1 MTITAQDISNKSAEL
16 VAAQAPFELHKISI
30 GNTSVQAFKNAPPNL
45 IELVQA
51 GRAHGDQLFMVYE
64 DERLS
69 FTDFY
74 QQVDAL
80 AAALQNDYGV
90 ASGDR
95 VAIAMRNAPEWAIAL
110 VAGTL
115 IGAIVVPLNSWGK
128 TDELLFGI
136 TDCGARV
143 LVCDV
148 QRYALLANRLDD
160 VPASVIVAHGDT
172 AFDHTKVAGFAAIVA
187 QGADAAYRTADV
199 QPEDI
204 ALILYTSGSTGF
216 PKGVA
221 LRHVS
226 VCQALMNM
234 YFLGYLSI
242 SLEGERKLRG
252 GADRETPLLTVPLFH
267 ATGLIAGLLLPLQM
281 GHKVVMMY
289 KWDTKKALHLI
300 ASEKVTGLTSVP
312 AVLQALLT
320 HPDYDNYDTSSLLRV
335 SAAGAA
341 SPTGLPELIEA
352 KIGNASR
359 STGWGMTETMAVGTT
374 MIGAIYDLKPM
385 SAGMASPLVELRF
398 IDTNGQVA
406 ANGQPGEIQCR
417 GVTLCAGY
425 WGNPAASAEIMHDGW
440 LKTGDVGVLDDDGFL
455 HITGRIKEI
464 VIRGGENIYPG
475 EIEAAA
481 YAHEAVQENVVF
493 GVPDADM
500 GEELAMVTYVQP
512 SRCLTVEEL
521 RSHLQ
526 SRLANFKV
534 PKYIELVA
542 EPLPQNA
549 SGKLFKRKLQEEFVD
564 RMAGAPRIGS

>member
-1 MTITAQDISNKSAEL
+1 MTITAQDIQQKTAEL
-16 VAAQAPFELHKISI
+16 TAPQAPFELHEINI
-30 GNTSVQAFKNAPPNL
+30 NGQTVQGFKNAPANL
-45 IELVQA
+45 IDLLQA
-51 GRAHGDQLFMVYE
+51 GRGHGDQDFMVYE
-64 DERLS
+64 GERLR

-74 QQVDAL
+74 RQVDAL
-80 AAALQNDYGV
+80 AAALQSDYGI
-90 ASGDR
+90 AKGDR
-95 VAIAMRNAPEWAIAL
+95 VAIAMRNAPEWAVAL
-110 VAGTL
+110 VAGAL
-115 IGAIVVPLNSWGK
+115 IGAIMVPLNSWGK
-128 TDELLFGI
+128 TDELLYGL
-136 TDCGARV
+136 TDCDAKIV
-143 LVCDV
+143 VCDA
-148 QRYALLANRLDD
+148 QRYALIAAKLAD
-160 VPASVIVAHGDT
+160 VPCSVIVARSNEVFDHPKVASFASALVKGVDASYDT
-172 AFDHTKVAGFAAIVA
+172 AE
-187 QGADAAYRTADV
+187 V

-221 LRHVS
+221 SRHVS

-234 YFLGYLSI
+234 YFLGLLSI

-252 GADRETPLLTVPLFH
+252 GAERETPLLTVPLFH
-267 ATGLIAGLLLPLQM
+267 ATGLISGLLMPLQM

-289 KWDTKKALHLI
+289 KWETEKALQLI

-320 HPDYDNYDTSSLLRV
+320 HPDYDKYDTSSLLRV

-352 KIGNASR
+352 RVGNASR

-385 SAGMASPLVELRF
+385 AAGVKSPLVEMRF
-398 IDTNGQVA
+398 VGPDGQQVA
-406 ANGQPGEIQCR
+406 DGERGEIQCR

-425 WGNPAASAEIMHDGW
+425 WGKPEASAEIFDNGW
-440 LKTGDVGVLDDDGFL
+440 MKTGDVGFLDDDDFL

-475 EIEAAA
+475 EIEGVA

-500 GEELAMVTYVQP
+500 GEELAMVVYPQP
-512 SRCLTVEEL
+512 SHPLTVEEL
-521 RSHLQ
+521 RSHLEA
-526 SRLANFKV
+526 RLAKFKV
-534 PKYIELVA
+534 PKYIELVD

-549 SGKLFKRKLQEEFVD
+549 SGKLFKRKLQDEFVA
-564 RMAGAPRIGS
+564 RMAG

>member
-1 MTITAQDISNKSAEL
+1 MSITAQDIQQKTTEL
-16 VAAQAPFELHKISI
+16 VAAEAPFELHEII
-30 GNTSVQAFKNAPPNL
+30 VDGQQLQGFKNAPANL
-45 IELVQA
+45 IDLVQA
-51 GRAHGDQLFMVYE
+51 GRGHGDQIFMVYE
-64 DERLS
+64 GERLS
-69 FTDFY
+69 FTGFY

-80 AAALQNDYGV
+80 ATALQNDYGV
-90 ASGDR
+90 TKGDR
-95 VAIAMRNAPEWAIAL
+95 VAIAMRNAPEWAVAL

-115 IGAIVVPLNSWGK
+115 IGAIMVPLNSWGK
-128 TDELLFGI
+128 TDELLYGV
-136 TDCGARV
+136 TDCDAKV
-143 LVCDV
+143 LVCDA
-148 QRYALLANRLDD
+148 QRYALIANKLDEF
-160 VPASVIVAHGDT
+160 PGSVIVAHGDET
-172 AFDHTKVAGFAAIVA
+172 FNHPKVAGFTSALENGV
-187 QGADAAYRTADV
+187 DATYTTAEV

-221 LRHVS
+221 SRHVS

-234 YFLGYLSI
+234 YFLGFLSI

-267 ATGLIAGLLLPLQM
+267 ATGLISGLLMPLQM

-289 KWDTKKALHLI
+289 KWETEKALQLI
-300 ASEKVTGLTSVP
+300 ESEKVTGLTSVP

-320 HPDYDNYDTSSLLRV
+320 HTDYDKYDTSSLLRV

-352 KIGNASR
+352 KVGNASR

-374 MIGAIYDLKPM
+374 MIGGIYDLKPM
-385 SAGMASPLVELRF
+385 AAGVKSPLVELRF
-398 IDTNGQVA
+398 VDPDGQELPA
-406 ANGQPGEIQCR
+406 GEPGEIQCR

-425 WGNPAASAEIMHDGW
+425 WGKPEASAEIMHDGW
-440 LKTGDVGVLDDDGFL
+440 MKTGDIGVLDEDGFL

-475 EIEAAA
+475 EIEGVA

-493 GVPDADM
+493 GVPDRDM
-500 GEELAMVTYVQP
+500 GEELAMVVYPQP
-512 SRCLTVEEL
+512 SHPLTVEEL
-521 RSHLQ
+521 RNHLEA
-526 SRLANFKV
+526 RLAKFKV
-534 PKYIELVA
+534 PKYIELVD

-549 SGKLFKRKLQEEFVD
+549 SGKLFKRKLQEEFVAL
-564 RMAGAPRIGS
+564 MAG

>member
-1 MTITAQDISNKSAEL
+1 MTITAQDIRKKTDEL
-16 VAAQAPFELHKISI
+16 IAAQAPFELHAVSV
-30 GNTSVQAFKNAPPNL
+30 GDNRVQAFKNGPANL
-45 IELVQA
+45 IDLVQA
-51 GRAHGDQLFMVYE
+51 GRAHGDQVFMVYE
-64 DERLS
+64 GERLS

-74 QQVDAL
+74 RQVDAL

-90 ASGDR
+90 VRGDR
-95 VAIAMRNAPEWAIAL
+95 VAIAMRNAPEWAVAL

-128 TDELLFGI
+128 TEELLYGI
-136 TDCGARV
+136 TDCGAHV
-143 LVCDV
+143 VVCDA
-148 QRYALLANRLDD
+148 QRYALIAERLDD
-160 VPASVIVAHGDT
+160 IPGKVIVAHGD
-172 AFDHTKVAGFAAIVA
+172 AAYDHAKVTSFAAAVER
-187 QGADAAYRTADV
+187 GVSGTYSKADV
-199 QPEDI
+199 QTEDI

-234 YFLGYLSI
+234 YFLGFLSI
-242 SLEGERKLRG
+242 SLEGERKFRG
-252 GADRETPLLTVPLFH
+252 GAERESPLLTVPLFH

-289 KWDTKKALHLI
+289 KWETEKALQLI
-300 ASEKVTGLTSVP
+300 ASEKVTSLTSVP

-320 HPDYDNYDTSSLLRV
+320 DPNYDKYDTSSLLRV

-352 KIGNASR
+352 KVGNASR
-359 STGWGMTETMAVGTT
+359 STGWAMTETMAVGST
-374 MIGAIYDLKPM
+374 MMGAIYDLKPM
-385 SAGMASPLVELRF
+385 AAGVKSPLIELRF
-398 IDTNGQVA
+398 VDTGGRVVA
-406 ANGQPGEIQCR
+406 DGEPGEIQCR

-425 WGNPAASAEIMHDGW
+425 WGNPQASAEIMHDGW
-440 LKTGDVGVLDDDGFL
+440 MKTGDIGVLDADGYL

-475 EIEAAA
+475 EIEGVA

-500 GEELAMVTYVQP
+500 GEELAMIAYARPTHP
-512 SRCLTVEEL
+512 LTAEEL
-521 RSHLQ
+521 RGHLQ
-526 SRLANFKV
+526 SCLANFKV
-534 PKYIELVA
+534 PKYIELVT

-549 SGKLFKRKLQEEFVD
+549 SGKLFKRKLQDEFVA
-564 RMAGAPRIGS
+564 RMGS